1 MKRSLSP
8 ATRCFGTVFSLCL
21 TAACTPLIGTGT
33 LERDMAKTAANID
46 RIFQLNLE
54 TQKVVDSRIKA
65 MEVKQKT
72 DSELLLNNL
81 AGIEQRIAA
90 LQESLDA
97 IRSQVEEMRYR
108 TLGESPDRVPL
119 RVGRGE
125 TTTTVVLE
133 GEQLFLEGHK
143 ALQRKDFDAARLCF
157 QEFLKQFPTSQR
169 RADAQMWIAE
179 SYYREEKWVDA
190 LAAFREVEQQY
201 LTSPRVPEA
210 LIKMAL
216 CEQKLDRTDQA
227 IATLERLITNYPK
240 WERLDQAQEL
250 LRSLIKVEQVPPPA
264 PR

>member
-1 MKRSLSP
+1 MKRSLFQGIK
-8 ATRCFGTVFSLCL
+8 RCGAVLALSLTV
-21 TAACTPLIGTGT
+21 ACAPLLGTGT
-33 LERDMAKTAANID
+33 LERDMARTAANID

-54 TQKVVDSRIKA
+54 TQKVVESRIKA
-65 MEVKQKT
+65 MEAKQKA
-72 DSELLLNNL
+72 DSELVLNNL
-81 AGIEQRIAA
+81 VGIEQRIAA

-133 GEQLFLEGHK
+133 GEQLFLDGQK
-143 ALQRKDFDAARLCF
+143 ALQRRDFNAARLSF
-157 QEFLKQFPTSQR
+157 QEFLKQFPASQR

-179 SYYREEKWVDA
+179 SYYREEKWAEA

-210 LIKMAL
+210 LMKMAL
-216 CEQKLDRTDQA
+216 CEQHLNRTDQA

-240 WERLDQAQEL
+240 WERLDQAQEM
-250 LRSLIKVEQVPPPA
+250 LRSLIKVEQVPPPL